1 MCIHVSS
8 RSYDSQVEDA
18 QNPFPRA
25 DTPLRKEAYQT
36 KRKKPGHLDSQATLI
51 LSPIRPVKRVKSEDI
66 EKTEEEQENKE
77 DSDTPPGLDPDLKR
91 ALRRPQTVDL
101 VPAEVRK
108 SNAKSMQRNLSKE
121 LKDARDTPQRAANS
135 DVDQTS
141 TPSPATSKKKKSAAS
156 SNPSPDSDSSKK
168 SPESSAASKKSPG
181 SSTASKKSPASST
194 ASQTPSPKAKAKAKT
209 KAKAKAK
216 ANNSKPQ
223 DDENMKDHATARS
236 STEPMPEKPKTT
248 SPEKPPTKDKPTTEP
263 ANENETETPNLS
275 EKKKE
280 AHKLYMRLYRSIQ
293 GLRLRSIEMLYAI
306 SAFRKG
312 FEVSVLVRS

>member
-1 MCIHVSS
+1 M
-8 RSYDSQVEDA
+8 EDA

-25 DTPLRKEAYQT
+25 DTPPGKDAYQT

-51 LSPIRPVKRVKSEDI
+51 LSPIRSLKRVKTEDI

-77 DSDTPPGLDPDLKR
+77 DGDTPPGLDPDLKQ

-121 LKDARDTPQRAANS
+121 FRDARDTPQRAANS

-156 SNPSPDSDSSKK
+156 SNPDPSPDSDSSKK
-168 SPESSAASKKSPG
+168 SPESSAASKKSPESSAVSKKSPA

-194 ASQTPSPKAKAKAKT
+194 ASQTPSPKAKAKVKS

-216 ANNSKPQ
+216 ANSSKPQ
-223 DDENMKDHATARS
+223 EDENMKDHATARS
-236 STEPMPEKPKTT
+236 STDPMPGKPKTA

-263 ANENETETPNLS
+263 ANQDETETPNPS

-280 AHKLYMRLYRSIQ
+280 AHKLYMRFYRSIQ

-306 SAFRKG
+306 SAFSKC